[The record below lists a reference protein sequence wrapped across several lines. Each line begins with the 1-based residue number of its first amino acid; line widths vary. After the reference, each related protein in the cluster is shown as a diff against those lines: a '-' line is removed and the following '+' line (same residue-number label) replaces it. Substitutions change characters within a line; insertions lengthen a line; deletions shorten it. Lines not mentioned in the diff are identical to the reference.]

1 RRRPRRVALSVARS
15 HGRRCSDDA
24 WLATAPWELLH
35 GLGRCWSGMVRLDG
49 PDWEEVKAMA
59 MEMWVSLGG
68 LLVAVLALHASLSRP
83 IRRLDSAIGELR
95 SELKGDLGALRSEL
109 KADIAGLD
117 ERLSSVEEHLTGVD
131 ARVIRLD
138 ERVARLDDRVVG
150 VDTRVAR
157 LDDRVAGLDD
167 RVYALAVG
175 LRPQLHQREGSESG
189 GAAGSTG

>member
-24 WLATAPWELLH
+24 WLSTAPWELLH
-35 GLGRCWSGMVRLDG
+35 GLGRCCSGMVRLDG

-95 SELKGDLGALRSEL
+95 SELKGDMGALRSELTGGLGALRSELKGDLGALRSELKGDLGALRSEL

-131 ARVIRLD
+131 ARV
-138 ERVARLDDRVVG
+138 
-150 VDTRVAR
+150 
-157 LDDRVAGLDD
+157 
-167 RVYALAVG
+167 
-175 LRPQLHQREGSESG
+175 
-189 GAAGSTG
+189 